1 MVAEQENK
9 SILIQAVNHMP
20 NDKLQIKKLYALSSE
35 NRKFSFSL
43 PLKHK
48 IKIVKRDYEVKL
60 KADEKYGTYILWK
73 NRKYPVE
80 IVRSSQNKYEI
91 LFNDISYTFT
101 VETPFSLQ
109 RMKVLNSNRGKIE
122 KEIIKAP
129 MPGKIIDV
137 LVREGSTVVRGEPL
151 VILEAM
157 KMQNEILSPVNG
169 LIAKVLAK
177 PNTNVMKDD
186 LLIEIKL

>member
-1 MVAEQENK
+1 M
-9 SILIQAVNHMP
+9 
-20 NDKLQIKKLYALSSE
+20 NDNLKINKLYALSSE
-35 NRKFSFSL
+35 NRKFSFSI
-43 PLKHK
+43 PLKDK
-48 IKIVKRDYEVKL
+48 IRIGKRDYIVQL
-60 KADEKYGTYILWK
+60 KSDEKYGTYILWK

-80 IVRSSQNKYEI
+80 IVRSRQNKYEI

-109 RMKVLNSNRGKIE
+109 RMKVLSSKKGKTE
-122 KEIIKAP
+122 QESLKAP

-137 LVREGSTVVRGEPL
+137 LVREGAGVLRGEPV

-169 LIAKVLAK
+169 KVISVMVK
-177 PNTNVMKDD
+177 PNANVMKDD
-186 LLIEIKL
+186 VLVEIKVE

>member
-1 MVAEQENK
+1 MA
-9 SILIQAVNHMP
+9 

-43 PLKHK
+43 PLKHT
-48 IKIVKRDYEVKL
+48 IRIGKRDYDVKL
-60 KADEKYGTYILWK
+60 KADEKLGTYILWK

-109 RMKVLNSNRGKIE
+109 RKKVLNSKRGKVE
-122 KEIIKAP
+122 QEIIKAP

-137 LVREGSTVVRGEPL
+137 LVREGSTVVKGEPV

-169 LIAKVLAK
+169 TIVKVLAK
-177 PNTNVMKDD
+177 ANTNVMKDD
-186 LLIEIKL
+186 LLVEIKL

>member
-1 MVAEQENK
+1 MANEK
-9 SILIQAVNHMP
+9 H
-20 NDKLQIKKLYALSSE
+20 QIKKLYALSSE

-43 PLKHK
+43 PLKHT
-48 IKIVKRDYEVKL
+48 IRIGKRDYEVKL

-101 VETPFSLQ
+101 VKTPFSLQ
-109 RMKVLNSNRGKIE
+109 RMKVLNSKRGKIE
-122 KEIIKAP
+122 MEIIRAP

-137 LVREGSTVVRGEPL
+137 LVREGATVLKGEPV

-157 KMQNEILSPVNG
+157 KMQNELISPVNG
-169 LIAKVLAK
+169 TVVNVQAK

-186 LLIEIKL
+186 LLVEIKL

>member
-1 MVAEQENK
+1 MSTSK
-9 SILIQAVNHMP
+9 P
-20 NDKLQIKKLYALSSE
+20 GIKKLYALSSE
-35 NRKFSFSL
+35 NKRFCFSQ
-43 PLKHK
+43 PLKHS
-48 IKIVKRDYEVKL
+48 IRIGKREYEVTL

-80 IVRSSQNKYEI
+80 IIRSRQNKYEI

-101 VETPFSLQ
+101 VETPFSMK
-109 RMKVLNSNRGKIE
+109 RMKVLNATKGKSD
-122 KEIIKAP
+122 KEILKAP

-137 LVREGSTVVRGEPL
+137 LVREGSTVLRGEPL

-169 LIAKVLAK
+169 KIIKVLAK
-177 PNTNVMKDD
+177 PNSNVMKDD
-186 LLIEIKL
+186 MLIEIQAD

>member
-1 MVAEQENK
+1 MTKEK
-9 SILIQAVNHMP
+9 SPLKRLH
-20 NDKLQIKKLYALSSE
+20 ALSSE

-43 PLKHK
+43 PLKET
-48 IKIVKRDYEVKL
+48 IRIGNRNYEVKL
-60 KADEKYGTYILWK
+60 KSDEKLGTYILWK

-80 IVRSSQNKYEI
+80 IIRSRQNKYEI

-109 RMKVLNSNRGKIE
+109 RMKVLNSKKGKTE
-122 KEIIKAP
+122 QEFVKAP

-137 LVREGSTVVRGEPL
+137 LVREGSAVTRGEPV

-169 LIAKVLAK
+169 TVVKVAARA
-177 PNTNVMKDD
+177 NTNVMKDD
-186 LLIEIKL
+186 LLVEIKL

>member
-1 MVAEQENK
+1 MASDN
-9 SILIQAVNHMP
+9 
-20 NDKLQIKKLYALSSE
+20 LQIKKLYALSSE

-43 PLKHK
+43 PLKQS
-48 IKIVKRDYEVKL
+48 IRIGKRNYEVKL

-80 IVRSSQNKYEI
+80 IVRSRQNKYEI

-109 RMKVLNSNRGKIE
+109 RMKVLNSRKDKAE
-122 KEIIKAP
+122 KEFVKAP

-137 LVREGSTVVRGEPL
+137 MVREGATILRGEPV

-157 KMQNEILSPVNG
+157 KMQNEIVSPVSGN
-169 LIAKVLAK
+169 IVKVSAKA
-177 PNTNVMKDD
+177 NANVMKDD
-186 LLIEIKL
+186 LLVEIKL

>member
-1 MVAEQENK
+1 MA
-9 SILIQAVNHMP
+9 

-35 NRKFSFSL
+35 NRKFSFSI
-43 PLKHK
+43 PLKHS
-48 IKIVKRDYEVKL
+48 IRIGKRDYEVKL

-80 IVRSSQNKYEI
+80 IIRSSQNKYEI
-91 LFNDISYTFT
+91 LFNDISYIFT

-109 RMKVLNSNRGKIE
+109 RLKVLNSKRRKVE

-137 LVREGSTVVRGEPL
+137 LVREGSTVLRGEPV

-157 KMQNEILSPVNG
+157 KMQNEIISPVNG
-169 LIAKVLAK
+169 TIVKVLAK
-177 PNTNVMKDD
+177 ANTNVMKDD
-186 LLIEIKL
+186 ILVEIKL

>member
-1 MVAEQENK
+1 MAK
-9 SILIQAVNHMP
+9 
-20 NDKLQIKKLYALSSE
+20 DKLHIKKLYALSSE
-35 NRKFSFSL
+35 NRKFSFTL
-43 PLKHK
+43 PLKQT
-48 IKIVKRDYEVKL
+48 IRIGKRDYEVKL

-80 IVRSSQNKYEI
+80 IVSSRQNKYEI

-109 RMKVLNSNRGKIE
+109 RMKVLSSTKGKAE
-122 KEIIKAP
+122 KEFIKAP

-137 LVREGSTVVRGEPL
+137 LVREGSNVLKGEPV

-157 KMQNEILSPVNG
+157 KMQNELLSPVNG
-169 LIAKVLAK
+169 VIVKVSAKA
-177 PNTNVMKDD
+177 NTNVMKDD

>member
-1 MVAEQENK
+1 MANEK
-9 SILIQAVNHMP
+9 P
-20 NDKLQIKKLYALSSE
+20 QIKKLYALSSE

-43 PLKHK
+43 PLKHT
-48 IKIVKRDYEVKL
+48 IRIGKRDYEVKL

-109 RMKVLNSNRGKIE
+109 RKKVLDSRQGKIE
-122 KEIIKAP
+122 KEFIKAP

-137 LVREGSTVVRGEPL
+137 LVREGSTVQKGEPV

-169 LIAKVLAK
+169 IVEKVSAK

-186 LLIEIKL
+186 LLVEIKL

>member
-1 MVAEQENK
+1 MAKDN
-9 SILIQAVNHMP
+9 
-20 NDKLQIKKLYALSSE
+20 LQIKKLYALSSE
-35 NRKFSFSL
+35 NRKFSFTL
-43 PLKHK
+43 PLKHT
-48 IKIVKRDYEVKL
+48 IRIGKRDYEVKL

-80 IVRSSQNKYEI
+80 IVRSRQNMYEI

-109 RMKVLNSNRGKIE
+109 RMKVINSKKGKVE
-122 KEIIKAP
+122 KEFIKAP

-137 LVREGSTVVRGEPL
+137 LVREGSTVLKGEPV

-169 LIAKVLAK
+169 VIEKVSVRA
-177 PNTNVMKDD
+177 NTNVMKDD
-186 LLIEIKL
+186 LLVEIKL

>member
-1 MVAEQENK
+1 MA
-9 SILIQAVNHMP
+9 

-35 NRKFSFSL
+35 NRKFSFSM
-43 PLKHK
+43 PLKHT
-48 IKIVKRDYEVKL
+48 IRIGKRDYDVKL
-60 KADEKYGTYILWK
+60 KSDEKLGTYILWK

-80 IVRSSQNKYEI
+80 IVRSRQNKYEI

-109 RMKVLNSNRGKIE
+109 RKKVLDSKKGKVE
-122 KEIIKAP
+122 QEFVKAP

-137 LVREGSTVVRGEPL
+137 LVREGATVTRGEPV

-157 KMQNEILSPVNG
+157 KMQNEILAPVSG
-169 LIAKVLAK
+169 TIVKVSVKA
-177 PNTNVMKDD
+177 NTNVMKDD
-186 LLIEIKL
+186 LLVEIKI

>member
-1 MVAEQENK
+1 MVNEK
-9 SILIQAVNHMP
+9 P
-20 NDKLQIKKLYALSSE
+20 QIKKLYALSSE
-35 NRKFSFSL
+35 NRKFCFSL
-43 PLKHK
+43 PLKQT
-48 IKIVKRDYEVKL
+48 IKIGKREYEVKL
-60 KADEKYGTYILWK
+60 KSDEKLGTYILWK

-80 IVRSSQNKYEI
+80 ILSSRQNKYEI

-109 RMKVLNSNRGKIE
+109 RMKVLSSNRGKIE
-122 KEIIKAP
+122 QEFIKAP

-137 LVREGSTVVRGEPL
+137 LVREGASVLKGEPL

-169 LIAKVLAK
+169 LIVKVTTRA
-177 PNTNVMKDD
+177 NTNVMKDD
-186 LLIEIKL
+186 LLLEIKL

>member
-1 MVAEQENK
+1 MA
-9 SILIQAVNHMP
+9 
-20 NDKLQIKKLYALSSE
+20 NDKLQIKKLFALSSE
-35 NRKFSFSL
+35 NRKFSFSI
-43 PLKHK
+43 PLKHT
-48 IKIVKRDYEVKL
+48 IRIGKRDYDVKL

-109 RMKVLNSNRGKIE
+109 RMKVLNSTRGKIE

-137 LVREGSTVVRGEPL
+137 LVREGSTVLRGEPV

-157 KMQNEILSPVNG
+157 KMQNEIISPVNG
-169 LIAKVLAK
+169 TIERVHAR

>member
-1 MVAEQENK
+1 MT
-9 SILIQAVNHMP
+9 

-35 NRKFSFSL
+35 NRKFSFSI
-43 PLKHK
+43 PLKHT
-48 IKIVKRDYEVKL
+48 IRIGKRDYEVKL
-60 KADEKYGTYILWK
+60 KGDEKYGTYILWK

-109 RMKVLNSNRGKIE
+109 RMKVLNSTRGKVE
-122 KEIIKAP
+122 REVIKAP

-137 LVREGSTVVRGEPL
+137 LVREGSSVLRGEPL
-151 VILEAM
+151 LILEAM

-169 LIAKVLAK
+169 TIVKVLAK
-177 PNTNVMKDD
+177 TNTNVMKDD

>member
-1 MVAEQENK
+1 MA
-9 SILIQAVNHMP
+9 

-35 NRKFSFSL
+35 NRKYSFSL
-43 PLKHK
+43 PLKQT
-48 IKIVKRDYEVKL
+48 IRIGKRDYEVKL

-109 RMKVLNSNRGKIE
+109 RMKVLNSRRGKIE
-122 KEIIKAP
+122 REIIKAP

-137 LVREGSTVVRGEPL
+137 LVREGSTVVRGEPV

-169 LIAKVLAK
+169 TIIKVSAK

-186 LLIEIKL
+186 LLVEIKL

>member
-1 MVAEQENK
+1 MAT
-9 SILIQAVNHMP
+9 
-20 NDKLQIKKLYALSSE
+20 DKLQIKKLYTLSSE

-43 PLKHK
+43 PLKHS
-48 IKIVKRDYEVKL
+48 IKIGKRHYEVQVKH
-60 KADEKYGTYILWK
+60 DEKYGTYILWK
-73 NRKYPVE
+73 NRRFPVE
-80 IVRSSQNKYEI
+80 VIRSRQNKYEI
-91 LFNDISYTFT
+91 LFNDISYNFT

-109 RMKVLNSNRGKIE
+109 RMKVLNKQHGKAE
-122 KEIIKAP
+122 KEFIKAP

-137 LVREGSTVVRGEPL
+137 LVREGTQVLRGESV

-169 LIAKVLAK
+169 YILKVSAR

-186 LLIEIKL
+186 ILVEIKVD